1 MHVYEVIPC
10 TYEFL
15 SYFFSKTYSTCY
27 FRKQQNETGYFCG
40 MTLFFII
47 EVFSLVQL

>member
-1 MHVYEVIPC
+1 
-10 TYEFL
+10 L
-15 SYFFSKTYSTCY
+15 LL
-27 FRKQQNETGYFCG
+27 QQNETGYFFG